1 MTHAAPAGWTPV
13 SFNPETP
20 VPSIDWGDLRRIR
33 FTEPFFDQTVARWAS
48 GSPPPALVR
57 TDLGAL
63 AALDDC
69 PSLDPALLVFH
80 LSRCGSTLL
89 SRLLAQVPGTLAV
102 AEPSPINDL
111 LLADIAGP
119 DEAAQAALLR
129 LMVRALGR
137 RRFGDETHY
146 VLKLSSWNVR
156 RVDLFRRAFPGVPI
170 VWVQR
175 APAEIMASL
184 LADPPAWLKASSAP
198 VLAEPLFGIAADEAR
213 RLAPEA
219 YCARALAT
227 LLQAADRLPEDGAT
241 LIVDYADL
249 PGAAWNSV
257 ADFLKLSLDPATA
270 ARLAD
275 EARFYSKAAA
285 PRLFT
290 GDAAERRVIAGSVQ
304 MLAAEWLDPLYRA
317 LDQRRFRSAA

>member
-1 MTHAAPAGWTPV
+1 MTQAAPAGWTPV
-13 SFNPETP
+13 SLNPDGP
-20 VPSIDWGDLRRIR
+20 QPSIDWGDLRRIR
-33 FTEPFFDQTVARWAS
+33 FTEPFFDQTVARWAG
-48 GSPPPALVR
+48 GSPPPALIR
-57 TDLGAL
+57 TDL
-63 AALDDC
+63 AALGVLDAC
-69 PSLDPALLVFH
+69 PSLDPAVLIFH

-89 SRLLAQVPGTLAV
+89 SRLLAQVPGTLTV

-111 LLADIAGP
+111 LLADVAGP
-119 DEAAQAALLR
+119 DETAQAALLR

-137 RRFGDETHY
+137 RRFGDEQRY

-156 RVDLFRRAFPGVPI
+156 RADLFRRAFPGVPI

-175 APAEIMASL
+175 TPAEIMASL
-184 LADPPAWLKASSAP
+184 LADPPAWLKPSSAP
-198 VLAEPLFGIAADEAR
+198 VLAPLLFGIAADEAR
-213 RLAPEA
+213 RLSPDA
-219 YCARALAT
+219 YCARTLAT
-227 LLQAADRLPEDGAT
+227 LLQAAGRLPEDGAA

-249 PGAAWNSV
+249 PGAAWTSV
-257 ADFLKLSLDPATA
+257 ADFLKLSLDPATQ

-290 GDAAERRVIAGSVQ
+290 GDAAERRAIARSVQ
-304 MLAAEWLDPLYRA
+304 ALAAEWLDPLYRA